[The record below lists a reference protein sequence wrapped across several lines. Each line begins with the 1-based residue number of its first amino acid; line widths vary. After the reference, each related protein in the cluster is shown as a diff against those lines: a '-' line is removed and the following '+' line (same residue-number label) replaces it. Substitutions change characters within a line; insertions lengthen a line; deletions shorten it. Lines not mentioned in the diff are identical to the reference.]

1 MIMDYQ
7 TYLST
12 RDSLLQQVC
21 PYFKVVNRSEL
32 FSVGDNAFNI
42 GGIVLSTSPEVSN
55 RIEKFI
61 GVTHKQTE
69 TVGKAFGEQ
78 GMNNFRNYMTIS
90 SSYTDTDSLALVAD
104 PESRTIKSVVPMKAK
119 VIAPMVFF
127 GFLEM
132 FMDKNKYTPDSIEI
146 DDDGI
151 GLVAR
156 LSPEK
161 ENITVIDENDSII
174 DNGLWFSWN
183 PGEVN
188 DGNYYI
194 RQICSNGQTAI
205 VKNELGHS
213 FELDDK
219 RLRQLLDLPQNDG
232 FMKSTLGKF
241 VEAAKT
247 AMHTSA
253 SLREVSKA
261 AKILRQCHVPEQK
274 SMGLAPIKQ
283 LEDEYSKAG
292 YTVGGLYEASMKSNM
307 NMWQLHNAITQ
318 YASHTTDWGENDSR
332 RTSLMMLTMKLLM
345 EKRDIKEYVSIF

>member
-1 MIMDYQ
+1 MDNQ
-7 TYLST
+7 TYQST
-12 RDSLLQQVC
+12 RDRLLQQVC
-21 PYFKVVNRSEL
+21 PYFKVVNRGEL

-69 TVGKAFGEQ
+69 TVGRTFGEQ

-90 SSYTDTDSLALVAD
+90 SSYTETDSLALVAD
-104 PESRTIKSVVPMKAK
+104 PANRTIKSVVPVKAK
-119 VIAPMVFF
+119 VIAPMAFF

-132 FMDKNKYTPDSIEI
+132 FMDKNKYSPDSIEI

-156 LSPEK
+156 LHPEDEK
-161 ENITVIDENDSII
+161 ITVIGEDDNII

-183 PGEVN
+183 PGEVD

-194 RQICSNGQTAI
+194 RQICSNGQTAM
-205 VKNELGHS
+205 VRNELGKS

-219 RLRQLLDLPQNDG
+219 RLRQLLDIPQNDG
-232 FMKSTLGKF
+232 FMSSTLSRF
-241 VEAAKT
+241 VEAAKI

-253 SLREVSKA
+253 SLREVGKA
-261 AKILRQCHVPEQK
+261 AQILRQCNVPEQK
-274 SMGLAPIKQ
+274 CMELAPIKQ

-292 YTVGGLYEASMKSNM
+292 YSIGGFNESSMKSNM
-307 NMWQLHNAITQ
+307 SMWELHNSITQ
-318 YASHTTDWGENDSR
+318 YASHTTDWSENDSR
-332 RTSLMMLTMKLLM
+332 RTSLMMLVMKLLM
-345 EKRDIKEYVSIF
+345 AKRDIKEYVSIF

>member
-1 MIMDYQ
+1 MDYQ
-7 TYLST
+7 TYQST
-12 RDSLLQQVC
+12 RDRLLQQVC
-21 PYFKVVNRSEL
+21 PYFRVVNRGEL
-32 FSVGDNAFNI
+32 FSVGNNSFNI
-42 GGIVLSTSPEVSN
+42 GGIVLSTSPQVSN
-55 RIEKFI
+55 KIEKFI

-69 TVGKAFGEQ
+69 TVGKAFGER

-104 PESRTIKSVVPMKAK
+104 PENRTIKSVVPVKAK
-119 VIAPMVFF
+119 VIAPMAFF

-132 FMDKNKYTPDSIEI
+132 FMDKNKYAPDSIEI

-156 LSPEK
+156 LSPEN
-161 ENITVIDENDSII
+161 ESITVIGEDDNII

-183 PGEVN
+183 PGEVD

-194 RQICSNGQTAI
+194 RQICSNGQTAT
-205 VKNELGHS
+205 VRNELGQS

-232 FMKSTLGKF
+232 FMTSTLSRF

-247 AMHTSA
+247 AIHTSA
-253 SLREVSKA
+253 SLREVGKTA
-261 AKILRQCHVPEQK
+261 QILRQCNVPEK
-274 SMGLAPIKQ
+274 KCMELAPIKQ

-292 YTVGGLYEASMKSNM
+292 YTVGGFHEASMKSNM
-307 NMWQLHNAITQ
+307 SMWDLHNSITQ

-332 RTSLMMLTMKLLM
+332 RTSLMMLIMKLLM
-345 EKRDIKEYVSIF
+345 AKRDIKEYVSIF